1 MINAV
6 YNVNS
11 INESLKGKSIHEIF
25 NVMILVEMYQIAEL
39 IEAVKEQL
47 AKYPITD
54 DSVLEVAE
62 DAKEYTRMFDP

>member
-1 MINAV
+1 
-6 YNVNS
+6 
-11 INESLKGKSIHEIF
+11 
-25 NVMILVEMYQIAEL
+25 MILVEMYQIAEL